1 MRKILFI
8 IVLLFLIVSLIRNV
22 GDYNKNLTFYDDTK
36 VNYLAAQEKNKAL
49 IIRKRSNSSDFEIE
63 KNLRDKQ
70 SLVRENEYM
79 IIIPSP
85 SPTPPP
91 YIGPTEAPFRQ
102 WVRLFFE

>member
-1 MRKILFI
+1 MRKVLFF

-22 GDYNKNLTFYDDTK
+22 GDYNKNLTFYDETK
-36 VNYLAAQEKNKAL
+36 VNYQAAQEKNKAL
-49 IIRKRSNSSDFEIE
+49 VIRKRSNSSDFEIE

-70 SLVRENEYM
+70 SLVRDNEYM

-91 YIGPTEAPFRQ
+91 YRGPTEAPFRQ

>member
-8 IVLLFLIVSLIRNV
+8 IVLFFLIVSLIRNV
-22 GDYNKNLTFYDDTK
+22 GDYNKNLTFYDETK
-36 VNYLAAQEKNKAL
+36 VNFQAAQEKNKAL
-49 IIRKRSNSSDFEIE
+49 VIRKRSNSSDFEIE

-70 SLVRENEYM
+70 SLVRDNEYM

-85 SPTPPP
+85 SPTPLP
-91 YIGPTEAPFRQ
+91 YRGPTEAPFRQ